1 MQKGNVNGSLKISNN
16 NMSSGIPPLTDETFQ
31 LLKLKYPD
39 VKDTSQQALLQGP
52 KKKCIQLRMM
62 TVMGGKGSFFGTAT
76 SDLHEAIAEL
86 FNKLC
91 ITNI

>member
-1 MQKGNVNGSLKISNN
+1 
-16 NMSSGIPPLTDETFQ
+16 
-31 LLKLKYPD
+31 
-39 VKDTSQQALLQGP
+39 
-52 KKKCIQLRMM
+52 MM